1 MPDTYTNV
9 LSLVKPEIGA
19 SRDTWGTKVNANMDA
34 LDGFVSRATPIGAI
48 LDFAGPT
55 APSGWMICDGRAVSR
70 TTYAKLFAVIGGY
83 WGAGDGST
91 TFNLPNMN
99 GRSGIGPGAMT
110 DAAGH
115 ARTFG
120 FATAVGYVWNAIT
133 QAVLPN
139 YALYVDVQGYHYHT
153 GATAGGGTHAH
164 TTDAQGYHSHGDWT
178 LGNNVDHIHYGS
190 TDGQG
195 QHAHNYTRTNEGT
208 GAQPGGAPVESRAY
222 FGENGGYRTA
232 DDGFHAHNIQ
242 TGGASATHVHQIY
255 GDGNHAHNV
264 YAVGDH
270 VHGIYGDGSHSHNV
284 YLNGSGGLFEVLGPA
299 LVVTKIIYAGAEAAI
314 VTAADIATAP
324 TSSDTHQ
331 EIENLREELAAL
343 RSLFETPRARMLSAP
358 SRGPH

>member
-1 MPDTYTNV
+1 MADAYTTV
-9 LSLVKPEIGA
+9 LGLVKPEIGA

-115 ARTFG
+115 ARTFA
-120 FATAVGYVWNAIT
+120 FTTAVGYVWNAIT

-139 YALYVDVQGYHYHT
+139 YALYVDVQGYHNHT
-153 GATAGGGTHAH
+153 TATAGGGYHAH

-178 LGNNVDHIHYGS
+178 AGNNVDHIHYGS
-190 TDGQG
+190 TDAQG
-195 QHAHNYTRTNEGT
+195 NHDHRTNMPNLGT
-208 GAQPGGAPVESRAY
+208 GAQGGP
-222 FGENGGYRTA
+222 FGVLSDAFGYGNRTSDA
-232 DDGFHAHNIQ
+232 AGNHAHNFS

-299 LVVTKIIYAGAEAAI
+299 LVVTKIIYAGQEAAI
-314 VTAADIATAP
+314 VTAADIAAAP

-331 EIENLREELAAL
+331 EIENLREEIAAL
-343 RSLFETPRARMLSAP
+343 RSLFETPRARLLSAP